1 MILKVSYKGKWYNLP
16 EENLELEEVYKS
28 GDLIFLE
35 LDEEIERLECVELY
49 EFEELFKEKGLN
61 TLLELV
67 EKIEQEKIEF
77 LAVYWYTG
85 GLKYCWKQFLNEDYT
100 VIHDIN
106 SEYDLGYYLVDEGYF
121 GNIPDNLINYIDYE
135 LIGRD
140 AIFGDNWRI
149 IKKYRVA
156 VYMN

>member
-67 EKIEQEKIEF
+67 KKIEQEKIEF
-77 LAVYWYTG
+77 LAVYWYCG
-85 GLKYCWKQFLNEDYT
+85 GLKYCWKQFLNEDYI
-100 VIHDIN
+100 VVENIVN
-106 SEYDLGYYLVDEGYF
+106 ESDLGYYLVEEGYF

-135 LIGRD
+135 KIGRD
-140 AIFGDNWRI
+140 VIFGDNWRI
-149 IKKYRVA
+149 IEKYHVA
-156 VYMN
+156 VYMD